1 MSQSSGFPLLPL
13 VLGALTLG
21 YGDLPPAES
30 ATDRPSSPAIPVG
43 LDSLTA
49 VAESLY
55 HAGDYVHAREAWSVG
70 LGRIQT
76 GRDLATEARIL
87 TSLGLTEWRL
97 GEYEGARRRTE
108 QARVLLEANGLRAL
122 FPRTY
127 NALGLI
133 AWDQGRLSEAAELWR
148 RTMDIAREVGD
159 QEYVDKPAMNLG
171 LWYAGIGDL
180 ERARE
185 AFATSLTAGR
195 KLGIRALELRSLVNL
210 AMVANQRGEP
220 RLALAWLDSAA
231 AAGVEEDF
239 LAEDNYRSQLAAAA
253 WALGDPGVALAGL
266 DSAVREARLAGLR
279 QSEAANLTLMADIYW
294 EAGDLARGL
303 GLHAQAEAIHGEL
316 NLPTEQGQNLHSAAR
331 IQAALGHTHQAR
343 DLASRALSLH
353 QSAEDPAH
361 QLDDRLL
368 LAELGGP
375 GQLVEARRIAAKLST
390 RAART
395 KLGLAEARIAAAA
408 SQPRAVLSALASIAP
423 DLASGLSA
431 EVSEAEALRARAYAS
446 LEQWDSAAAS
456 GRRAIAALER
466 TRSGHSSGLLRASF
480 ASFRTGIYGDRVTA
494 LLALGQTDEAF
505 EIADAARG
513 GWAQARGPPGQR
525 TRGVASSPEREE
537 LLRQIASLESEIRS
551 REDEGLD
558 SGELR
563 ERLGRAEREYEIAV
577 LSAGSGPSRAMQ
589 QDGRASQVRR
599 ALGPAEL
606 MLAYL
611 VTPERLFVFTLT
623 RQHTRV
629 RVVPV
634 GASEIEARVRLA
646 RQMLGDPSARPEE
659 ADAVVGTLSQWLLG
673 PVGAGVEGV
682 RRLVLVPHGALA
694 YLPFG
699 ALKTAGGEY
708 LVERYSLVHLPSASF
723 ATRGRTG
730 PSPEGGAGAA
740 VKVTAL
746 APLPRDLPATALE
759 VSAVGRAQRGARV
772 LVGRRAHESALRQAL
787 RSGDMTH
794 VASHGVL
801 NGMNPLFSRIELA
814 PGRTESPADDGRLE
828 VHEVLG
834 LEIQSPLVFLS
845 GCETGLGP
853 GASRCYAP
861 GEDYAT
867 LAAAFLAAGARQ
879 VVATLWA
886 IPDSGAAV
894 FAARFYAELG
904 RMGTAEALAAAQ
916 RALLTEGR
924 FRHPYYWAGYRVAGS
939 ESTGWHA
946 PV

>member
-1 MSQSSGFPLLPL
+1 VSQFRGFPLVLL
-13 VLGALTLG
+13 VLGALTVG
-21 YGDLPPAES
+21 YDALPSAES
-30 ATDRPSSPAIPVG
+30 ATARPSSPAIPVR

-49 VAESLY
+49 MAESLY
-55 HAGDYVHAREAWSVG
+55 RAGNYVRARELWSVG
-70 LGRIQT
+70 LGLVQA
-76 GRDLATEARIL
+76 GRNLTAKARIL

-97 GEYEGARRRTE
+97 GEYEEARTRTE
-108 QARVLLEANGLRAL
+108 QARTLLEANDLRAPL
-122 FPRTY
+122 PRTY

-133 AWDQGRLSEAAELWR
+133 AWDQGRMSEAAELWR
-148 RTMDIAREVGD
+148 RTMQIAREVSD

-180 ERARE
+180 EHARE

-210 AMVANQRGEP
+210 AMVANQMGEP

-231 AAGVEEDF
+231 AARVGEDF
-239 LAEDNYRSQLAAAA
+239 LAEDNYRSQLASAA

-279 QSEAANLTLMADIYW
+279 ESEAANLTLMADIYW
-294 EAGDLARGL
+294 EAGDPARAL
-303 GLHAQAEAIHGEL
+303 GLHAQAEAIDGES
-316 NLPTEQGQNLHSAAR
+316 NLPSEQGQNLYSAAR
-331 IQAALGHTHQAR
+331 IQAALGHTLQAR
-343 DLASRALSLH
+343 GLASRALGLH
-353 QSAEDPAH
+353 QRAEDLAH

-368 LAELGGP
+368 LAELDGP
-375 GQLVEARRIAAKLST
+375 GQLTQARRIAGKLST
-390 RAART
+390 RAARIE
-395 KLGLAEARIAAAA
+395 LGLAEARIAAEAA
-408 SQPRAVLSALASIAP
+408 RPRDLLGALASIAP
-423 DLASGLSA
+423 DLAGGLSA
-431 EVSEAEALRARAYAS
+431 EVSESEALRARAYAS
-446 LEQWDSAAAS
+446 LNQWDSAAAS

-466 TRSGHSSGLLRASF
+466 IRSGHGSGLLRATF
-480 ASFRTGIYGDRVTA
+480 ASFRAGTYGKLVAA

-505 EIADAARG
+505 EVADAARG
-513 GWAQARGPPGQR
+513 GWVQAHGSSGPR
-525 TRGVASSPEREE
+525 AHALTVSTAREE
-537 LLRQIASLESEIRS
+537 LLRRIGSLENEIRS
-551 REDEGLD
+551 REEEGLD
-558 SGELR
+558 TSELR

-577 LSAGSGPSRAMQ
+577 LSAGSGPSGAMQ
-589 QDGRASQVRR
+589 QDGRASYVRR

-611 VTPERLFVFTLT
+611 VTPDQLFVFTVT

-634 GASEIEARVRLA
+634 GAAEIEASVRLA
-646 RQMLGDPSARPEE
+646 RQLLGDPTARPEE
-659 ADAVVGTLSQWLLG
+659 ADAVLGTLSQWLLG

-699 ALKTAGGEY
+699 ALKTPTGKY

-723 ATRGRTG
+723 VTRGRTG
-730 PSPEGGAGAA
+730 QSPEGGAG

-772 LVGRRAHESALRQAL
+772 LVGRRADESALRQAL
-787 RSGDMTH
+787 RSGDVVH

-801 NGMNPLFSRIELA
+801 NGMNPLFSRIELV
-814 PGRTESPADDGRLE
+814 PGPTGSPADDGHLE

-853 GASRCYAP
+853 GASRRYSP

-867 LAAAFLAAGARQ
+867 LAAAFLAAGAGQ
-879 VVATLWA
+879 VVSTLWA
-886 IPDSGAAV
+886 IPDTGAAV

-904 RMGTAEALAAAQ
+904 RTGTAEALAAAQ
-916 RALLTEGR
+916 RALLAEGR
-924 FRHPYYWAGYRVAGS
+924 FRHPYYWAGYRLAGS
-939 ESTGWHA
+939 ESTERRA
-946 PV
+946 AVP